1 MDYYD
6 ADSSSDSAKW
16 AITSDNTPDYNSDYY
31 FVGFTDDSG
40 SSESSFDPTTGRSDR
55 SGNQGTN
62 RMKRSTSSFSHQ
74 SSIDDLSNF
83 VSLGKTIQESVI
95 QFIQTEKP
103 EHRFFETDAV
113 LVEGN
118 YTFKLS
124 IDTDGIDWN
133 SDGLFIDYI
142 ALLPSQYYEPNI
154 LKKKITEPCSY
165 SEKVGG
171 KCMMYDHVG
180 LEEYHT
186 IEEYSLHKLPL
197 LNFDIEPALL
207 FNTKPGQ
214 IQPFERM
221 LTIDA
226 AADPSTAINTLYAQT
241 TPPGAGEY
249 VVVIDYVN
257 PIDQYQQMKVNVNLQ
272 RSGIARVET
281 VIFNIYSC
289 DYLFTCRQVGLDRSG
304 AIKKV
309 QLEYLQTYFT
319 FLDDQ
324 PLNRLKVYI
333 DKVYLIPAE
342 DFDVEMVEPKAK
354 CVTDIGPR
362 FEGCYPSIYPSRPAQ
377 GMELS
382 HSNWTSTFK
391 TETFVV
397 TGAELSSGKSTF
409 VFGNIHP
416 ANYVFV
422 IQYYQKKSFGI

>member
-1 MDYYD
+1 MNRTISGKLKIERVGLIPIQKPSLWSEWSTGSSSSWPSSSGSNSFEWTTKQKVVTTQLLTTTTSTSTTSTSTSATTTTSTTTTSSTTTTTTTTSTTTTSTTTTSTGTTSSTTTSTTTTSSTRFSTTTTSTHTSTTELSTTTTTPIASTTFIGSTSSGTSSIVSTTSTARTVTNATTSTIATSTTTTEATLPLDYYD

-16 AITSDNTPDYNSDYY
+16 AITSDNTPDYNSDYS

-40 SSESSFDPTTGRSDR
+40 SSESSFDPSIGRSDR

-180 LEEYHT
+180 LSEYHT
-186 IEEYSLHKLPL
+186 IDEYSLHKLPL

-207 FNTKPGQ
+207 FNT
-214 IQPFERM
+214 
-221 LTIDA
+221 TWSN
-226 AADPSTAINTLYAQT
+226 STL
-241 TPPGAGEY
+241 
-249 VVVIDYVN
+249 
-257 PIDQYQQMKVNVNLQ
+257 
-272 RSGIARVET
+272 
-281 VIFNIYSC
+281 
-289 DYLFTCRQVGLDRSG
+289 
-304 AIKKV
+304 
-309 QLEYLQTYFT
+309 
-319 FLDDQ
+319 
-324 PLNRLKVYI
+324 
-333 DKVYLIPAE
+333 
-342 DFDVEMVEPKAK
+342 
-354 CVTDIGPR
+354 
-362 FEGCYPSIYPSRPAQ
+362 
-377 GMELS
+377 
-382 HSNWTSTFK
+382 
-391 TETFVV
+391 
-397 TGAELSSGKSTF
+397 
-409 VFGNIHP
+409 
-416 ANYVFV
+416 
-422 IQYYQKKSFGI
+422 